1 MNDLNSLR
9 VRSDLDHFPI
19 AKTFFLCA
27 NREEKLGGQALR
39 SKEDRRAH
47 RRWRAAIFTLCAL
60 AFPPAES
67 VAADAKTSVAAFD
80 FELYD
85 TSLEG
90 ELRGENEAEQRRLAA
105 ISDRFRQL
113 LTESARYD
121 VIDLLPASR
130 EIAAVGMFRGC
141 NRCDVKIARGLG
153 AEVSMTGVV
162 QKVSNL
168 ILNINIYV
176 RDVRS
181 GDLLQVMS
189 ADIRGNTDR
198 SWARGVSW
206 LVRNRLLKN

>member
-1 MNDLNSLR
+1 MRL
-9 VRSDLDHFPI
+9 
-19 AKTFFLCA
+19 
-27 NREEKLGGQALR
+27 
-39 SKEDRRAH
+39 KEDRRA
-47 RRWRAAIFTLCAL
+47 RLRWQVAIFAFCAL
-60 AFPPAES
+60 AFLPTAS
-67 VAADAKTSVAAFD
+67 GAGDGKTLVAAFD

-90 ELRGENEAEQRRLAA
+90 ELLGENEAEQHRLAA

-113 LTESARYD
+113 LAESARYD
-121 VIDLLPASR
+121 VVDISPANR

-176 RDVRS
+176 RDAQS

-206 LVRNRLLKN
+206 LVRNRLLKE